1 MFILKPDV
9 SEEELKAKAA
19 KIKKLITDAKGEIL
33 KEDVWGRRNLAYPIN
48 RFSEGFYHLMNIRMP
63 EGGVVVLERSLRL
76 DEDLLRFLVARSG

>member
-9 SEEELKAKAA
+9 SEEELKAKTA

-63 EGGVVVLERSLRL
+63 EGGVVVLERALRL